1 MRSPLSK
8 IFLLI
13 LIAAGVWAALA
24 WPHVNRVET
33 GRTPEYPD
41 LQPREYA
48 AAPREVTAAI
58 ETSVQRLGW
67 SLVGG
72 GSGKGGSQ
80 TLAVARVAQ
89 IPFDVFIHVK
99 TAKGRTVVSVKSES
113 RYGKWDFGQNARNIR
128 LFWTELDSHLG
139 AGGQGAAP

>member
-8 IFLLI
+8 VVLVIV
-13 LIAAGVWAALA
+13 IAAVAWAVLA

-33 GRTPEYPD
+33 GRTPEYGD

-48 AAPREVTAAI
+48 AAPTEVSGAVETA
-58 ETSVQRLGW
+58 VQRLGW
-67 SLVGG
+67 TLVGG
-72 GSGKGGSQ
+72 GKGKGGSQ

-99 TAKGRTVVSVKSES
+99 SQKGRTVVSVKSES
-113 RYGKWDFGQNARNIR
+113 RHGKWDFGQNARNIR
-128 LFWTELDSHLG
+128 AFLAELDRHVR
-139 AGGQGAAP
+139 